1 MVRIKIILLFALAQI
16 TVGCI
21 DAEQSETPSDVS
33 AQVAPSAS
41 CADLTVGSAFEDLRA
56 CAEQRHAGAQYNL
69 GVIYDFGRGMPE
81 DHAEAVRWYRLAA
94 VQGDAR
100 AQTNLGFMFATGRG
114 VSKDIV
120 EAERW
125 YRLAA
130 EQGHVSAQ
138 YNLGVMY
145 ASGEGVPLDIVRAYM
160 WWDVAASQGEEGA
173 QRLKDITEEEM
184 TREQI
189 AEAERLSREWI
200 EEHPPGGN

>member
-1 MVRIKIILLFALAQI
+1 
-16 TVGCI
+16 
-21 DAEQSETPSDVS
+21 
-33 AQVAPSAS
+33 
-41 CADLTVGSAFEDLRA
+41 
-56 CAEQRHAGAQYNL
+56 
-69 GVIYDFGRGMPE
+69 MPE